1 MAASIRD
8 VARLAGVS
16 VGTVSNV
23 LNKPDEVSADSIAR
37 VQVAID
43 ELGYVRND
51 AARRLRAGVSS
62 TVGFVVLDGQN
73 PFFNEVVRG
82 AEDEASR
89 HGIAILV
96 GNTDED
102 PAREGMYLDL
112 FEEQR
117 VRGVLIAPYGDITR
131 RLTLL
136 RERGIPAVLV
146 DRMNVEG
153 TFSSVATDSVV
164 GGRMAAEHLIESG
177 RRRLAFVGGPFDIR
191 QVRDRLDGARWA
203 VESSDVDATIEV
215 VATRAL
221 TVEEGA
227 AAGRRL
233 LERPPHQRPD
243 ALFAANDLVALGLL
257 QGLVVDGS
265 VLVPDQMALI
275 GFDDIAFA
283 AAAAVPISSVRQ
295 PSRAIGATALR
306 VLLEESG
313 DDTLIPR
320 QTVFRPELLGAW
332 FRHAPAA
339 LLNQRDSRADPRDGT
354 PRAGSVRPGRAARR
368 QATRRIRRPPPP
380 RLRCAGRPPARRR
393 RPRRRRSRSSR

>member
-1 MAASIRD
+1 MAVSIKD
-8 VARLAGVS
+8 VARHAGVS
-16 VGTVSNV
+16 VGTVSNA
-23 LNKPDEVSADSIAR
+23 LNKPDEVSAESLAR
-37 VQVAID
+37 VQEAID
-43 ELGYVRND
+43 ALGYVRND

-89 HGIAILV
+89 HGIAVLV

-112 FEEQR
+112 FEEQS

-131 RLTLL
+131 RLTRL

-164 GGRMAAEHLIESG
+164 GGRMAAEHLLESG

-203 VESSDVDATIEV
+203 VEASDVDATVEV

-227 AAGRRL
+227 AAGRKL
-233 LERPPHQRPD
+233 LERPPAQRPD

-257 QGLVVDGS
+257 QALVVDGA
-265 VLVPDQMALI
+265 VLVPDQIALI

-295 PSRAIGATALR
+295 PSRAIGQTALR
-306 VLLEESG
+306 ILLEESG

-320 QTVFRPELLGAW
+320 QTVFRPELVV
-332 FRHAPAA
+332 
-339 LLNQRDSRADPRDGT
+339 RA
-354 PRAGSVRPGRAARR
+354 S
-368 QATRRIRRPPPP
+368 TRR
-380 RLRCAGRPPARRR
+380 
-393 RPRRRRSRSSR
+393 